1 MNVIVSNKYQSLLA
15 NLNID
20 VIKNIN
26 GVFSVDDLAI
36 QFKNFFYNKMILDI
50 TALENYEDVYTI
62 QKLSVAFDMNKVILL
77 LDDSPRVNSAEYLSQ
92 LVSMGIY
99 NFTKNIDSIAFL
111 MDNPNTY
118 KDVASFHN
126 LSFNQNNGNNNM
138 MSNNNNF
145 GNNNQSSGGF
155 SLFGGNQNNM
165 NNQSGAAP
173 GGMLSQKIIG
183 IRNITDH
190 AGATT
195 LTYLLK
201 KHIEN
206 SYRVKAVEVDKRDF
220 AFFNDNSLDSV
231 SSMEL
236 PSYISRNSDA
246 EVILIDMGTKDELQ
260 YCNDSIYLIEP
271 GLIPLNRLIR
281 TDYKIF
287 ESLKGKKIILNRS
300 VLSGNDISD
309 FERESGSKVFFNLP
323 NIDDKSDNIK
333 EVKELLAALGLT
345 RIDTEGHKG
354 FSLFGM

>member
-111 MDNPNTY
+111 MDNPNSY

-126 LSFNQNNGNNNM
+126 LNMNSQNNMPQNNG
-138 MSNNNNF
+138 F
-145 GNNNQSSGGF
+145 GGM
-155 SLFGGNQNNM
+155 FGGNNQNM
-165 NNQSGAAP
+165 NNQNP
-173 GGMLSQKIIG
+173 NNGMLAQKIIG
-183 IRNITDH
+183 IRNVTEH

-206 SYRVKAVEVDKRDF
+206 SYRVKAVEVDKKDF
-220 AFFNDNSLDSV
+220 VFFNDNSLDSI
-231 SSMEL
+231 SSIEL
-236 PSYISRNSDA
+236 PAYLNRNSDA
-246 EVILIDMGTKDELQ
+246 EIILIDMGSKDELQ
-260 YCNDSIYLIEP
+260 YCNDSIFLIEP
-271 GLIPLNRLIR
+271 GLIQLNRLIR
-281 TDYKIF
+281 SDYKVF
-287 ESLKGKKIILNRS
+287 ENLRGKKIILNRS
-300 VLSGNDISD
+300 VLSGNDVSD

-323 NIDDKSDNIK
+323 NVDDKSDNIK
-333 EVKELLAALGLT
+333 EIKELLSALGLT
-345 RIDTEGHKG
+345 RIDTDGHKG
-354 FSLFGM
+354 FSLFG